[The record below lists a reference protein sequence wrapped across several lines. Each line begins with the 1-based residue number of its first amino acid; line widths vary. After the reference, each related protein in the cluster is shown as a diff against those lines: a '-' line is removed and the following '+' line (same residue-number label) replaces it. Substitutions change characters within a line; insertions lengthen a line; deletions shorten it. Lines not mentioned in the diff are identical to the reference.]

1 MFANRGSECVQ
12 QVGLL
17 IGHDG
22 PIDSI
27 RFTDDA
33 KYCLTAGHDRTV
45 RLWNPLR
52 LDSRHEAL
60 PMHAYRSGHVH
71 GVTCVSNHDTT
82 LLSASDKTLIV
93 TDMVNAKVK
102 QRLSGAH
109 LGRIND
115 VDLRN
120 DVVYISASYDGTVK
134 LWDARNLQ
142 RYTPIQSCEEA
153 KDSVTSVILDGPH
166 SFYSSSIDGNIRL
179 YDIRQGRIT
188 CCNVGSPI
196 IYLSVADDCI
206 AASCLDGTIRLLEKD
221 LGELLNTYHTAHS
234 ASQYAVQC
242 AITSRYVVT
251 GSEESGTDAVVY
263 DLVTAKAQQILR
275 DEKMSNGPTCAIDA
289 QDNCIVTAS
298 YNGNALV
305 WTSDTSQIVYD

>member
-1 MFANRGSECVQ
+1 MFPSCDYERVR

-22 PIDSI
+22 PIESI

-60 PMHAYRSGHVH
+60 LVHAYRTGHVH
-71 GVTCVSNHDTT
+71 AVTCVSNHETT
-82 LLSASDKTLIV
+82 LLSASDKTLLV
-93 TDMVNAKVK
+93 TDMVTAKVK
-102 QRLSGAH
+102 QRFPAAH
-109 LGRIND
+109 VGRIND

-120 DVVYISASYDGTVK
+120 DVIYVSASYDGTVK

-142 RYTPIQSCEEA
+142 RHAPIQSCEEA

-166 SFYSSSIDGNIRL
+166 SFYSGSIDGNVRL

-196 IYLSVADDCI
+196 VYLAVADDCI

-234 ASQYAVQC
+234 VSQYAVQC

-251 GSEESGTDAVVY
+251 GSEEIGTDAVLY
-263 DLVTAKAQQILR
+263 DLVTAKAQHTLK
-275 DEKMSNGPTCAIDA
+275 DEKQSSGPTCAIDA
-289 QDNCIVTAS
+289 QDRCIVTAS
-298 YNGNALV
+298 YKGKALV
-305 WTSDTSQIVYD
+305 WTSDASQIVYD